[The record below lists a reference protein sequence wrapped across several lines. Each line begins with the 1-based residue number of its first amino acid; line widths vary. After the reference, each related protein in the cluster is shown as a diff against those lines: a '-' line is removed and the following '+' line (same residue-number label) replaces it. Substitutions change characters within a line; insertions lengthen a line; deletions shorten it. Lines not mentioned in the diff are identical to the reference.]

1 MTVSIIKS
9 REKEVLIDYSKKIK
23 IISFASPG
31 SVSTCSMP
39 GMFIYVDG
47 ITSSPCSL
55 VPRRVCLM

>member
-9 REKEVLIDYSKKIK
+9 REKEVLTDYLKKLK
-23 IISFASPG
+23 ITFICFSD

-39 GMFIYVDG
+39 GMFIYADG

-55 VPRRVCLM
+55 VPR